1 MVFRALGMEFLGSD
15 KKRRRSFVYSTS
27 LCTCPPLLIPV
38 NVLYETAKGSMAT
51 LKSRGDR
58 GHHCLVALNKEKYF
72 DILLFVLMAACGP
85 MYNRFTQEQNEG
97 PNPKFLGTK
106 SNIYAQFFMG
116 IQCNN
121 SLRDI
126 ITTWKI
132 HYIVYKAK
140 ITIQLSTPYKPCL
153 ISMNDFV

>member
-1 MVFRALGMEFLGSD
+1 MEFLGSD
-15 KKRRRSFVYSTS
+15 KKRRRSSVYSTS

-106 SNIYAQFFMG
+106 SNIYAQF
-116 IQCNN
+116 
-121 SLRDI
+121 
-126 ITTWKI
+126 
-132 HYIVYKAK
+132 
-140 ITIQLSTPYKPCL
+140 CL
-153 ISMNDFV
+153 ILYGHPMQ